1 MNSKKNKIIWGSS
14 LLIIFIIE
22 IINSFSSMFGIGLS
36 DMVRRGLGIIEV
48 VMLPIIIYSSVKM
61 FKCSKVN

>member
-14 LLIIFIIE
+14 LLIISIIE